1 MPKPFQ
7 IAFDPVNCF
16 QAGWYAVMKYG
27 TLPLVLGGALHACTT
42 PSLDFSVED
51 DLNTSEGFSFRFGDF
66 TEVPLEAIRP
76 VEPPHELV
84 QNFMNEFTLLLL
96 IGALVGAAF
105 MLLINSWL
113 AVGYIR
119 LQAETLQ
126 TRRAQFTTLFSGF
139 DTFIPMLTWQLLRYG
154 IQIGVAAATFAPFAI
169 FFGGDWLLNE
179 GESGG
184 MFIIL
189 GVLFT
194 AAAMIYTGL
203 GLGLGSRYVVLHG
216 CSPLEALER
225 TWGAVAGNRL
235 PFLLFHFLAGA
246 CNVIGLLACC
256 VGLLFSIPLA
266 ETAITRGFLELE
278 GPPTA
283 NARGTS

>member
-7 IAFDPVNCF
+7 IAFDPVPCF
-16 QAGWYAVMKYG
+16 RAGWDAVIRYG
-27 TLPLVLGGALHACTT
+27 TLPLVLGGLLHACTT
-42 PSLDFSVED
+42 PSLDFSAEK
-51 DLNTSEGFSFRFGDF
+51 DLGSSEGFSFNFGSLPEIPMD
-66 TEVPLEAIRP
+66 AIRP

-84 QNFMNEFTLLLL
+84 QNFMNELTLLLL
-96 IGALVGAAF
+96 IGGLIGAGI

-126 TRRAQFTTLFSGF
+126 TRRGQFATLFSGF
-139 DTFIPMLTWQLLRYG
+139 DAFVPMLTWQVLRYG
-154 IQIGVAAATFAPFAI
+154 IQIGVAAAIFAPFAI

-179 GESGG
+179 GASGG
-184 MFIIL
+184 IFIVIGL
-189 GVLFT
+189 VCMVGAV
-194 AAAMIYTGL
+194 IYTGL

-235 PFLLFHFLAGA
+235 PFLLFYFLAGA

-256 VGLLFSIPLA
+256 VGLLFSIPIA
-266 ETAITRGFLELE
+266 ETALTRGFLELE

-283 NARGTS
+283 NTKGA